1 MTEEAITELSR
12 REQWIVWKYLPPLP
26 GADKPRKVPFCPAT
40 GKPASTTDPSTWG
53 TFDAALS
60 VVAAYEGTGFVFSP
74 DDPYVGI
81 DLDSCVDADGHVA
94 EWAADIVLA
103 LDSYTERSPSGTG
116 LHVIVR
122 GTLPPSGRRSG
133 PVEMYE
139 QGRYFT
145 ITADYLPELPDAI
158 GERGVAL
165 RELHRR
171 VFGDLDAVIAPRTTV
186 NRRTVE
192 PGDEDLIERML
203 RSQHGPAIRAL
214 WDGDVSAYDG
224 DDSRADLAL
233 VSHLTFW
240 TGGDQARVDRLFR
253 QSGLYRA
260 KWDERRGAQSY
271 GARTLGTTGSAAQI
285 NTGAIAL

>member
-1 MTEEAITELSR
+1 MTEDAITELSHR
-12 REQWIVWKYLPPLP
+12 DQWIVWKYLPPLP
-26 GADKPRKVPFCPAT
+26 GSDKPRKVPFCPAT
-40 GKPASTTDPSTWG
+40 GKPASTTDPATWG

-60 VVAAYEGTGFVFSP
+60 VVAAYEGTGFVFSA

-81 DLDSCVDADGHVA
+81 DLDNCVDADGQVA
-94 EWAADIVLA
+94 DWAAAIVLA

-122 GTLPPSGRRSG
+122 GKLPPSGRRSG

-145 ITADYLPELPDAI
+145 ITANAVADLPEAI
-158 GERGVAL
+158 CDRGAAL
-165 RELHRR
+165 RELHRQ

-214 WDGDVSAYDG
+214 WDGDTSAYDG

-271 GARTLGTTGSAAQI
+271 GARTLGTTGTLTPQRSG
-285 NTGAIAL
+285 TLPL